1 MIRHSP
7 WKERVEIR
15 QGMGQD
21 MFFFFFFFGGG
32 VLLLEVSSAKLQF
45 ILVSPLVRWLD
56 FQSQQLDYTPHL
68 ELRKP
73 FLLSISLR

>member
-1 MIRHSP
+1 M
-7 WKERVEIR
+7 
-15 QGMGQD
+15 
-21 MFFFFFFFGGG
+21 
-32 VLLLEVSSAKLQF
+32 LLLEVPSAKLQF

-73 FLLSISLR
+73 SFSCLSPSDKLLVLAICPLDHVLPSKFACVQLP